1 MSPALRVL
9 EPPELGLEVVDEL
22 QRPEHQPVALLQAPR
37 PPGQGLRELAADRGR
52 PDDLEVPGREGGV
65 VPVQDVTLDRG
76 LALQVQ
82 ARHFPAQGLEGP
94 ADAPGAG
101 EEFQQPH
108 FIQGSSGSSQG
119 LATSQS
125 AATTPASSRAAQRN
139 SPKVAGLSARSGAHI
154 FNVAERKPEVM
165 SAQSAMAMQLGNIQ
179 TNSKGGKYLPLRG
192 QGGDPPTWKSEWLK
206 VLWNPSCYGDPEA
219 VCLEPDEAAKSFFLE
234 VEDQLAAQL
243 SEHSS
248 RDQRIFGKFL
258 QPEDVKQR
266 MVSALK
272 VSTRG
277 TEFLKLKLNWEKAQ
291 LWGPA
296 GEEIPRQPLDLQGC
310 HCKLRVELRQVWL
323 MTSQCGVLAEITDVM
338 LQQQEPPKPSCPF

>member
-1 MSPALRVL
+1 M
-9 EPPELGLEVVDEL
+9 L
-22 QRPEHQPVALLQAPR
+22 QRENRKHERAVSHGDAARKHPDQLQGR
-37 PPGQGLRELAADRGR
+37 KVLAAARTGR
-52 PDDLEVPGREGGV
+52 R
-65 VPVQDVTLDRG
+65 
-76 LALQVQ
+76 
-82 ARHFPAQGLEGP
+82 P
-94 ADAPGAG
+94 AD
-101 EEFQQPH
+101 
-108 FIQGSSGSSQG
+108 
-119 LATSQS
+119 L
-125 AATTPASSRAAQRN
+125 
-139 SPKVAGLSARSGAHI
+139 
-154 FNVAERKPEVM
+154 
-165 SAQSAMAMQLGNIQ
+165 
-179 TNSKGGKYLPLRG
+179 
-192 QGGDPPTWKSEWLK
+192 KSEWLK

-219 VCLEPDEAAKSFFLE
+219 VRVSVCLEPDEAAKSFFLE

-277 TEFLKLKLNWEKAQ
+277 TEFLKLKLHWEKAQ

-296 GEEIPRQPLDLQGC
+296 GEEIPRQALDLQGC

>member
-1 MSPALRVL
+1 
-9 EPPELGLEVVDEL
+9 
-22 QRPEHQPVALLQAPR
+22 
-37 PPGQGLRELAADRGR
+37 
-52 PDDLEVPGREGGV
+52 
-65 VPVQDVTLDRG
+65 
-76 LALQVQ
+76 
-82 ARHFPAQGLEGP
+82 
-94 ADAPGAG
+94 
-101 EEFQQPH
+101 
-108 FIQGSSGSSQG
+108 
-119 LATSQS
+119 
-125 AATTPASSRAAQRN
+125 
-139 SPKVAGLSARSGAHI
+139 
-154 FNVAERKPEVM
+154 M

-219 VCLEPDEAAKSFFLE
+219 VRVSVCLEPDEAAKSFFLE

-277 TEFLKLKLNWEKAQ
+277 TEFLKLKLHWEKAQ

-296 GEEIPRQPLDLQGC
+296 GEEIPRQALDLQGC

>member
-1 MSPALRVL
+1 
-9 EPPELGLEVVDEL
+9 
-22 QRPEHQPVALLQAPR
+22 
-37 PPGQGLRELAADRGR
+37 
-52 PDDLEVPGREGGV
+52 
-65 VPVQDVTLDRG
+65 
-76 LALQVQ
+76 
-82 ARHFPAQGLEGP
+82 
-94 ADAPGAG
+94 
-101 EEFQQPH
+101 
-108 FIQGSSGSSQG
+108 
-119 LATSQS
+119 
-125 AATTPASSRAAQRN
+125 
-139 SPKVAGLSARSGAHI
+139 
-154 FNVAERKPEVM
+154 M

-219 VCLEPDEAAKSFFLE
+219 VRVSVCLEPDEAAKSFFLE

-272 VSTRG
+272 VSIRG
-277 TEFLKLKLNWEKAQ
+277 TQFLKLKLRWEKVQ
-291 LWGPA
+291 LWGPG
-296 GEEIPRQPLDLQGC
+296 GEESPQQPLDLQGC
-310 HCKLRVELRQVWL
+310 HCRLRVELRQVWL

>member
-1 MSPALRVL
+1 
-9 EPPELGLEVVDEL
+9 
-22 QRPEHQPVALLQAPR
+22 
-37 PPGQGLRELAADRGR
+37 
-52 PDDLEVPGREGGV
+52 
-65 VPVQDVTLDRG
+65 
-76 LALQVQ
+76 
-82 ARHFPAQGLEGP
+82 
-94 ADAPGAG
+94 
-101 EEFQQPH
+101 
-108 FIQGSSGSSQG
+108 
-119 LATSQS
+119 
-125 AATTPASSRAAQRN
+125 
-139 SPKVAGLSARSGAHI
+139 
-154 FNVAERKPEVM
+154 
-165 SAQSAMAMQLGNIQ
+165 MAMQLGNIQ

-206 VLWNPSCYGDPEA
+206 
-219 VCLEPDEAAKSFFLE
+219 AAKSFFLE

-277 TEFLKLKLNWEKAQ
+277 TQFLKLKLHWEKVQ